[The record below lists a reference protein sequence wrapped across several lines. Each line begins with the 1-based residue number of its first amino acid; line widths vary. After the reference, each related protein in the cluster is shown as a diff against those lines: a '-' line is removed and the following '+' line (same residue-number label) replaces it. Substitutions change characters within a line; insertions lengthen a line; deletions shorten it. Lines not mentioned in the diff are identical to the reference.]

1 MVPLKW
7 NNETNSTVNH
17 SAVATQQYSRLG
29 VCATELGHTHK
40 HTHTHTTHTH
50 PHTPHTHTERL
61 VIRLLPSDSAR
72 FGYIIKIKAVLYA
85 SKKKTAPSLLMEIF
99 LDPSFSSTL
108 TSIHYSLPEFCV
120 QRFKFFAN

>member
-7 NNETNSTVNH
+7 NNETDSTANH
-17 SAVATQQYSRLG
+17 SAVGTQQYSRLG
-29 VCATELGHTHK
+29 VCATELGHTHTQ
-40 HTHTHTTHTH
+40 THT
-50 PHTPHTHTERL
+50 HTPHTHTQRL